1 MHRREFIK
9 AIAGAAAAA
18 SPVAVRAQTG
28 ERLRRVG
35 VLSPWPA
42 EDAEAEARVS
52 AFSRTLEQLG
62 WTAGKN
68 VAIDYRFGDGKT
80 ETMRK
85 HAAQLIALA
94 PDVIL
99 ALSSA
104 AVAPLLETNRV
115 VPVVFAGVA
124 DPVAAGYVESLARPA
139 GNATGFTVYEYSIGG
154 KWLELLKE
162 IAPRLTRAAV
172 LRETSIAAGAGLF
185 GSIQALAPT
194 VGLELRAVN
203 VSDAE
208 EINRAVAA
216 FAQTP
221 NGGMIV
227 SGGPRQSAHR
237 ELIIALAAKHRLP
250 AIYNAR
256 FFAAA
261 GGLVAYGGDFV
272 EQSRLAAGYVDRI
285 LKGEKAGDLPVQ
297 TPTKYQLVINLK
309 TANALGLTVP
319 TTLLSRADEIIE

>member
-1 MHRREFIK
+1 MRRREFIK
-9 AIAGAAAAA
+9 AIWGATAAALPFAA
-18 SPVAVRAQTG
+18 RAQPT
-28 ERLRRVG
+28 ERMRRVG

-42 EDAEAEARVS
+42 SDAEGQQRVTAFTEA
-52 AFSRTLEQLG
+52 LQQLG
-62 WTAGKN
+62 WTVEKN
-68 VAIDYRFGDGKT
+68 VRIDYRLSDGKADT
-80 ETMRK
+80 TRK
-85 HAAQLIALA
+85 YAAELAALE

-104 AVAPLLETNRV
+104 AIAPLLEITRV

-154 KWLELLKE
+154 KWLELLKG

-297 TPTKYQLVINLK
+297 APTKYQLVINLK